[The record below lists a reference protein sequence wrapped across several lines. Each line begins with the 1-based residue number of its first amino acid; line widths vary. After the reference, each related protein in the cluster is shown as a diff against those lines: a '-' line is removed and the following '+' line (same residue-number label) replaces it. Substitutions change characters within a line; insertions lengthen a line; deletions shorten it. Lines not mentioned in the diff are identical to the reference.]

1 MQQVAT
7 SYKLTIRNQH
17 PIVRWITRHAA
28 YLLHRYAVH
37 SDGQTSLQRR
47 WGKDHKAPLCE
58 MAETVQYMIPTL
70 SSQPKL
76 EPRFFKGIWLG
87 RDTMTGES
95 IIGTPGKI
103 IWVRTIRRQIYP
115 DKYDGQLLDTINVH
129 PWTSPTPTQAI
140 HPALLTPAN
149 PNVSTYAIG
158 TQTVPKTTASEG
170 TQTQQPATIPLALP
184 IGQQQQGTAAS
195 PTSNLQLAMSPLAT
209 SPAAAP
215 TRAALPMPQDTTT
228 RPQATKRTAEE
239 ATGEAESKQQRTQE
253 TTTAAQRTAEPP
265 TQKMRIQAVTV
276 TTKKGDKIT
285 TTSSEDED
293 KMEATNPNVF
303 TFLDYESKPLQ

>member
-1 MQQVAT
+1 MQQVTT

-47 WGKDHKAPLCE
+47 WGKDHKASLCE

-184 IGQQQQGTAAS
+184 IGQQQQGTAAAS

-253 TTTAAQRTAEPP
+253 TTAAQRAAEPP

-285 TTSSEDED
+285 TTSCEDED

>member
-1 MQQVAT
+1 
-7 SYKLTIRNQH
+7 
-17 PIVRWITRHAA
+17 
-28 YLLHRYAVH
+28 
-37 SDGQTSLQRR
+37 
-47 WGKDHKAPLCE
+47 
-58 MAETVQYMIPTL
+58 
-70 SSQPKL
+70 
-76 EPRFFKGIWLG
+76 
-87 RDTMTGES
+87 MTGES

-285 TTSSEDED
+285 TTSCEDED

>member
-1 MQQVAT
+1 MQQVTT

-170 TQTQQPATIPLALP
+170 TQTAASNNTLGTTNWPATARNSSSLTNK
-184 IGQQQQGTAAS
+184 QFTASNVSFGHIAGSSSNKSCPTNATRYYYQAS
-195 PTSNLQLAMSPLAT
+195 GYKEDSRRSNGRS
-209 SPAAAP
+209 
-215 TRAALPMPQDTTT
+215 RE
-228 RPQATKRTAEE
+228 QATTNTRDNNCSTKSSRTTNTEDAN
-239 ATGEAESKQQRTQE
+239 
-253 TTTAAQRTAEPP
+253 
-265 TQKMRIQAVTV
+265 
-276 TTKKGDKIT
+276 
-285 TTSSEDED
+285 TSSDSDNKERRQDHH
-293 KMEATNPNVF
+293 NI
-303 TFLDYESKPLQ
+303 L